1 MTLSIGEVVKLS
13 DVPASTL
20 RYYEQVGLIPTT
32 SRNNGQRR
40 YTTDILQR
48 IQIIKMAQQSG
59 FQVSEIFVLLEGFD
73 SNISPSERWKSMAN
87 NKRMELEE
95 KSKQIELMQQ
105 TLDNGLKCKCLS
117 WDECFTNIDKNG
129 DCS

>member
-1 MTLSIGEVVKLS
+1 MLSIGEVAKLS

-20 RYYEQVGLIPTT
+20 RYYEQVGLIPPTN
-32 SRNNGQRR
+32 RINGQRK
-40 YTTDILQR
+40 YTPDILQR
-48 IQIIKMAQQSG
+48 IQIIKMAQLSG
-59 FQVSEIFVLLEGFD
+59 FQVSEIFVLLEGFN
-73 SNISPSERWKSMAN
+73 SNVSPSERWKSMAN
-87 NKRMELEE
+87 LKRLELEE

-117 WDECFTNIDKNG
+117 WDDCFTKIDKNG